1 METLKA
7 ISIIEVPTLYRRYQE
22 TNMNKNLLSAKA
34 YYTVRKG
41 YIKLI
46 PWCFPN
52 RDIMLKNLSS
62 NMKSKK
68 LECKGNK
75 GDLYE
80 KCMVSTINRR
90 TER

>member
-1 METLKA
+1 METLKV

-22 TNMNKNLLSAKA
+22 TNINKNLLSTKA
-34 YYTVRKG
+34 YYTVSKG

-75 GDLYE
+75 GDLYDRCIE
-80 KCMVSTINRR
+80 CIAHR
-90 TER
+90 TQ